1 MCETCFI
8 HIKKETRGYDGKH
21 KRNSKKRAGIGIATV
36 SRYFNDSGYVSEE
49 SREKIRKAVEE
60 LDYTLTHWLELY
72 SKRILKS

>member
-21 KRNSKKRAGIGIATV
+21 KRNSKRAGIGIATV

-60 LDYTLTHWLELY
+60 LDYTPNALARAIF
-72 SKRILKS
+72 KRILKS